1 MLVSYW
7 ITVELAKRKA
17 NKKKLVISFSS
28 SRQMIL
34 GVVCVKVV
42 GYLCYRIAVPR

>member
-7 ITVELAKRKA
+7 ITVELAKRKE
-17 NKKKLVISFSS
+17 KKIEISFSS

-42 GYLCYRIAVPR
+42 GCLCYRTVVPR